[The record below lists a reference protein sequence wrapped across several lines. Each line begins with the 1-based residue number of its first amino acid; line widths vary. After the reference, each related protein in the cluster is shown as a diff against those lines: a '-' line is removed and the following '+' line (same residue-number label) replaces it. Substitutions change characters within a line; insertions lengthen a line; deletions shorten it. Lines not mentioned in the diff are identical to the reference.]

1 MPLYIPAIPGC
12 HTPGHEFV
20 VADGQKA
27 VPTEERKGAQ
37 FGKRPL
43 QLRRH
48 RLKPC
53 YQTQHKRTQAADLK
67 RHCEHSFL
75 PRLIE
80 TLEVEGISR
89 WPYRQ
94 RWGYYPSGGLGL
106 VVLILVIL
114 LLLGRI

>member
-1 MPLYIPAIPGC
+1 MNSWWRTARRPFL
-12 HTPGHEFV
+12 
-20 VADGQKA
+20 QKREKA
-27 VPTEERKGAQ
+27 RSSESGRYNCEDTGRSRVTK
-37 FGKRPL
+37 
-43 QLRRH
+43 
-48 RLKPC
+48 
-53 YQTQHKRTQAADLK
+53 TQHKRTQAADLK

-80 TLEVEGISR
+80 TLEVEGIAR